1 MIFNSSGFY
10 NFGDATQV
18 CLEVQFLSKLSSFV
32 NFCCVVLQRYEML
45 WCMDAKP
52 ALISDFPLSSG
63 AQLCQAAV
71 RHQGPVGASG
81 HLL

>member
-52 ALISDFPLSSG
+52 ALISD
-63 AQLCQAAV
+63 
-71 RHQGPVGASG
+71 
-81 HLL
+81 